1 MNPIYAGT
9 LGLSAA
15 IAGALAEPSTVD
27 AKEATPGPSDL
38 PAAAPVRDVLAPEL
52 LQADARL
59 KAADAAEEC
68 DGKCKA
74 LALTEQALA
83 GMGASEAVGALLY
96 PKEHGLSISKDD
108 GTPAVT
114 FTVMPAKL
122 ARGQGV
128 VAFGSF

>member
-27 AKEATPGPSDL
+27 AKEATPRPSDL

-96 PKEHGLSISKDD
+96 PKEHGLSIWKDD

>member
-15 IAGALAEPSTVD
+15 IAGALADPSTAD
-27 AKEATPGPSDL
+27 AKEAAPGPSDL
-38 PAAAPVRDVLAPEL
+38 ASVSPIRDVLAPEL
-52 LQADARL
+52 VAADARL
-59 KAADAAEEC
+59 KAADPAEEC

-74 LALTEQALA
+74 LAVTEQTLP
-83 GMGASEAVGALLY
+83 GTGASDAVGALLY
-96 PKEHGLSISKDD
+96 PKEHGLSILKDD

-114 FTVMPAKL
+114 FTVMPARL
-122 ARGQGV
+122 ARGQGL